1 MKITGLQCAILGN
14 HPILRISTDEGISGY
29 SQIEASKADYIKSH
43 VLFYESR
50 ILGQDPTNVERVMQ
64 RIRRLASRKRKR
76 SPSP

>member
-14 HPILRISTDEGISGY
+14 HPILRIRTDEGISGY

-50 ILGQDPTNVERVMQ
+50 ILGQDPTDVERVMQ
-64 RIRRLASRKRKR
+64 RSRRLASF
-76 SPSP
+76 

>member
-50 ILGQDPTNVERVMQ
+50 ILERDHINVESVMQ
-64 RIRRLASRKRKR
+64 RIRRPASFNTLGQRR
-76 SPSP
+76 